1 MKRTLRI
8 GIAYDVKEDYK
19 LGAED
24 WKYSDFSTLAE
35 IQYAKSLFEARG
47 HTVVL
52 LGNYEKIYQALKN
65 ETFPDVD
72 IVFNTAEGIGSR
84 NREGWIPSLL
94 EINGIP
100 FSGSD
105 AFALSL
111 SLSKFH
117 TKLVA
122 EYLNIPTPEFC
133 EIEDTN
139 DIERVLQIPG
149 PWIIKP
155 NYEGSSSGV
164 FYSDDYLHLKQQAV
178 HLLKEYSQ
186 PLLCERYIEGREAN
200 VSILYD
206 GKKTKVL
213 GAVEVVRKDGSPLH
227 IFSARDKFSG
237 TCTKINAN
245 LPQDTLTLMYESTE
259 KLHRHLGCKDYNRAD
274 FRIDSYGQPYFL
286 ELNPAPGVSE
296 DDSFTLCCKYHG
308 FEPSW
313 VLEQVVYN
321 AIERTSSQESFIK
334 AETKK

>member
-1 MKRTLRI
+1 MKSTLKI

-19 LGAED
+19 LEAED

-35 IQYAKSLFEARG
+35 IQYAKGLFEARG

-65 ETFPDVD
+65 DRLPDVD

-94 EINGIP
+94 EMNGIP

-133 EIEDTN
+133 EIKDAN
-139 DIERVLQIPG
+139 DIEQVLQIPR

-164 FYSDDYLHLKQQAV
+164 FYSDDFRLLTEQAV
-178 HLLKEYSQ
+178 HLLKEYHQS
-186 PLLCERYIEGREAN
+186 LICEHYIAGREAN

-206 GKKTKVL
+206 GEKTKVL
-213 GAVEVVRKDGSPLH
+213 GAVEVIRKNGSPLH

-237 TCTKINAN
+237 TCTKINACF
-245 LPQDTLTLMYESTE
+245 PQDTLDLMYKSAV

-274 FRIDSYGQPYFL
+274 FRMDADGRPYFL

-296 DDSFTLCCKYHG
+296 DDSFTLCCKCHG
-308 FEPSW
+308 FDPSW
-313 VLEQVVYN
+313 VLEQIVYN
-321 AIERTSSQESFIK
+321 AIERVASQEFIHK
-334 AETKK
+334 NED

>member
-1 MKRTLRI
+1 MKRALRI

-19 LGAED
+19 LDTKD

-52 LGNYEKIYQALKN
+52 LGNYEKIYGALRN
-65 ETFPDVD
+65 NYFPDID

-94 EINGIP
+94 EINKIP

-117 TKLVA
+117 TKLIA
-122 EYLNIPTPEFC
+122 EHLDIPTPEFC
-133 EIEDTN
+133 EIGDVD
-139 DIERVLQIPG
+139 DIENVFQIPG

-164 FYSDDYLHLKQQAV
+164 FYSDNYRRLKEQAV
-178 HLLKEYSQ
+178 HLLKEYNQ
-186 PLLCERYIEGREAN
+186 PLICERYIAGREAN

-206 GKKTKVL
+206 GEKTKVL
-213 GAVEVVRKDGSPLH
+213 GAVEVIRKDGSPLH

-237 TCTKINAN
+237 TCTKIDAD
-245 LPQDTLTLMYESTE
+245 LPQNTLDLMYEIAV

-274 FRIDSYGQPYFL
+274 FRIDADGQPYFL
-286 ELNPAPGVSE
+286 ELNPAPGISE
-296 DDSFTLCCKYHG
+296 DDSFTLCCKCHG

-313 VLEQVVYN
+313 VLEQIVYN
-321 AIERTSSQESFIK
+321 AIERFSAHNHS
-334 AETKK
+334 